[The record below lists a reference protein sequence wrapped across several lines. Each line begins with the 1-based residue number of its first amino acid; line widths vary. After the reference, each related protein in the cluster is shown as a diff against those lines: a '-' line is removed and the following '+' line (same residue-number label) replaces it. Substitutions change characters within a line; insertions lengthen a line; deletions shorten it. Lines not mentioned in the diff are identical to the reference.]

1 MRTTLNLDRDLLEEA
16 REILGAG
23 SLTETIEVALKRVVA
38 EGRARRAWEELLES
52 DLSWDSVEDL
62 LHHRR
67 SLGGRTP

>member
-1 MRTTLNLDRDLLEEA
+1 VRTTLNLDRDPLEEA

-38 EGRARRAWEELLES
+38 EGRARRAREALLES

>member
-1 MRTTLNLDRDLLEEA
+1 VRTTLNLDRDLLEEA